1 MNDPKGSILV
11 VDDNEELSRTLART
25 FERKGWTAFAA
36 FSGKSALKKI
46 REEPVDVLLADLRM
60 PGMDGLELI
69 RAARALVPGI
79 EAVILSGYG
88 TIPKAVEAMKEGA
101 CDFLVKPV
109 KVATLVR
116 AAQRALS
123 RRTALVSDRN
133 VSPGDGGRLPRPIVG
148 RSPAI
153 RKVLDLAARAAS
165 SSATVLIEGE
175 SGSGKELL
183 AEAIH
188 HWSPRGDK
196 PLVKVS
202 CATLPETLVEAEIFG
217 YERGA
222 FTGAYHQRRGR
233 FELAHGGTIFL
244 DEIGQFSPALQV
256 KLLRVLQNGEFERL
270 GGNRTLVTDARVI
283 AATNVDLDRAVH
295 EGTFRKDL
303 FYRLNVVRLR
313 KPALRERPEDIP
325 VLVNHFI
332 DIYRRKNAKNVRGI
346 TGEAL
351 ALMCAFQWPGN
362 VRELEHAVER
372 AVVMCSGSVIGV
384 EDLPESLLGCPVG
397 EPTVCI
403 PVGMPLEEI
412 ELKMIE
418 ETLRHTGGDKRAAAD
433 LLGIA
438 RRTIYRKLNRNP
450 KDPTQKDEN

>member
-1 MNDPKGSILV
+1 MNDQKGSILV

-25 FERKGWTAFAA
+25 FERKGWRAFTA
-36 FSGKSALKKI
+36 FSGKSALKVI
-46 REEPVDVLLADLRM
+46 REEPIDVLLADLRM

-79 EAVILSGYG
+79 EAVVLSGYG
-88 TIPKAVEAMKEGA
+88 TIPQAVEAMKDGA

-116 AAQRALS
+116 AAERAFS
-123 RRTALVSDRN
+123 RRAAFISGRN
-133 VSPGDGGRLPRPIVG
+133 AFTGDGNRLPRPIVG

-153 RKVLDLAARAAS
+153 RKVLELAARAAS

-188 HWSPRGDK
+188 RWSPRNDK

-202 CATLPETLVEAEIFG
+202 CATLPETLVEAELFG
-217 YERGA
+217 CERGA
-222 FTGAYHQRRGR
+222 FTGAYHRRRGR

-270 GGNRTLVTDARVI
+270 GGNRTFVTDARVI
-283 AATNVDLDRAVH
+283 AATNADLDRAV
-295 EGTFRKDL
+295 EGGAFRKDL

-313 KPALRERPEDIP
+313 KPALRERPEDVP

-332 DIYRRKNAKNVRGI
+332 DIYRRKNARNVRGI

-351 ALMCAFQWPGN
+351 ALMCVFQWPGN

-372 AVVMCSGSVIGV
+372 AVVMCSGPVIGV
-384 EDLPESLLGCPVG
+384 EDLPESLLDDRAG
-397 EPTVCI
+397 EPSVCI

-418 ETLRHTGGDKRAAAD
+418 KTLRHTGGDKRKAAD

-438 RRTIYRKLNRNP
+438 QRTIYRKLNRNP
-450 KDPTQKDEN
+450 NSQG